1 MDTQNELLNRL
12 IAKLDPQY
20 VNMVDVKKMQEYN
33 FVPISFKDNYL
44 FVCSMY
50 TTDKELV
57 ANYLYETLQYRI
69 KFIEIPKQDLKD
81 LLNHITENKSIYT
94 DKTIDDKSTNIEGD
108 SDVSE
113 FCKKLD
119 GHNYFFQILL
129 FEFLQYAAWSLE
141 HTIRFSIWFS
151 ALLIILCT
159 IKRLNDIKVSRWF
172 AIFAFIPGVKYAFEI
187 CLAFIPATYNKNKE
201 NRNVFDPRGYL
212 HRLNYFILI
221 TFCYALDIVTEYL
234 PLFKNLSENSSPQE
248 WLLVLFIF
256 FIWLYITICTVI
268 KRLNDINA
276 PRWLAAFVLI
286 PYVDV
291 AFYLS
296 LLLKPSRY
304 KD

>member
-12 IAKLDPQY
+12 IAKLDLQY

-69 KFIEIPKQDLKD
+69 KFIEIPEQDFIEIINYI
-81 LLNHITENKSIYT
+81 LNNEKLNS
-94 DKTIDDKSTNIEGD
+94 DDTLG
-108 SDVSE
+108 
-113 FCKKLD
+113 KLD
-119 GHNYFFQILL
+119 GFSYFFQILL
-129 FEFLQYAAWSLE
+129 WEVLLYAVWHAK
-141 HTIRFSIWFS
+141 HTITFSILCSIF
-151 ALLIILCT
+151 LIIVCT
-159 IKRLNDIKVSRWF
+159 IKRLNDINASRWF
-172 AIFAFIPGVKYAFEI
+172 AIFALIPGVKYAFEI
-187 CLAFIPATYNKNKE
+187 CLVFIPATYNKNKE
-201 NRNVFDPRGYL
+201 NRNIFDPRGYL

-221 TFCYALDIVTEYL
+221 TFCCALDIVTEYL

-256 FIWLYITICTVI
+256 FIWLYITSCTVL

-276 PRWLAAFVLI
+276 PRWLTVFVLI
-286 PYVDV
+286 PYVDIV
-291 AFYLS
+291 FYLS
-296 LLLKPSRY
+296 LLLKPSKY
-304 KD
+304 KKSNTL